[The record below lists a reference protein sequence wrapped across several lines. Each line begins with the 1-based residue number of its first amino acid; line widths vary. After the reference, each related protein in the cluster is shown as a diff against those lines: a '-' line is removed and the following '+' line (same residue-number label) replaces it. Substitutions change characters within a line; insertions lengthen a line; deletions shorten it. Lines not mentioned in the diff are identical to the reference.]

1 MNARMETARLW
12 WLSRSGREQVLL
24 AVMAV
29 AVLGVVGWYG
39 VIAPLHD
46 LATSGRERVETASTQ
61 LARLKVVARAQAL
74 SGRPG
79 GASPQALVEASAAK
93 AGVPISRR
101 RQEASGQFTIWITA
115 IDARVVLP
123 WTASLE
129 REGAVRVANFTAS
142 RLDGGLVEVEVT
154 FAKFG
159 S

>member
-1 MNARMETARLW
+1 MNARIETARLW
-12 WLSRSGREQVLL
+12 WLSRSGREQMLL

-29 AVLGVVGWYG
+29 AVLGVFGWYG
-39 VIAPLHD
+39 VIAPLRD
-46 LATSGRERVETASTQ
+46 VSASGRERVQTASQQ
-61 LARLKVVARAQAL
+61 LARLQARAQTL

-159 S
+159 A